1 MWTPRWMT
9 QNWGWCSHPGA
20 WYGNARSK
28 KCELHLIRPCAATSH
43 VSSHLVL
50 PCVQSGL
57 VLNSL
62 VQSTTVHYSPQQSST
77 VQSRRVQYSLAM
89 CQTARKQGL
98 TGMLYSGGRPAKGI
112 LGNFFLLRSPFK
124 TRKSKGSLL
133 MHSSVTFFF
142 GRSTWPIDAVQVS
155 MLLAFSLHIEYG
167 DKFYIPSSQTFWP
180 RMSMWGDSKK

>member
-1 MWTPRWMT
+1 M
-9 QNWGWCSHPGA
+9 
-20 WYGNARSK
+20 
-28 KCELHLIRPCAATSH
+28 
-43 VSSHLVL
+43 SSHLVL

-62 VQSTTVHYSPQQSST
+62 VQSST
-77 VQSRRVQYSLAM
+77 VQSRKVQYSLAM

-124 TRKSKGSLL
+124 IRKSIGSLL
-133 MHSSVTFFF
+133 MHSSVTLFV
-142 GRSTWPIDAVQVS
+142 TEALDLYHIVYAVQVS

-180 RMSMWGDSKK
+180 RMSM